1 MNIHKMV
8 SREACGIAVT
18 VNADHTGAT
27 VRCLKCGRTWQP
39 RIRNKGRLDSGW
51 HRCPAGCNAALVML
65 DPEFAFADNNK
76 GSARRR

>member
-1 MNIHKMV
+1 MNICNLV

-18 VNADHTGAT
+18 VNAERTGAT

-39 RIRNKGRLDSGW
+39 KILSRGTFESGW

-65 DPEFAFADNNK
+65 DPEFAFADNK